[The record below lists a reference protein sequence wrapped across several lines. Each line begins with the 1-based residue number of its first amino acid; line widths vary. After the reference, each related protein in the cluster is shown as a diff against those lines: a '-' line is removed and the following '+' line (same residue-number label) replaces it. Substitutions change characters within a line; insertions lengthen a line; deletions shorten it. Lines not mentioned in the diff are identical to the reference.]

1 MQWTGDVTK
10 YDGSDPEGEKYETA
24 LACGW
29 NNLSN
34 ELVLS
39 CVQVP
44 YSNYEFNKTED
55 ITHNILSGLFNDL
68 SIADSNKRLIW
79 VNSVGATGMRYF
91 DTCPDFRSGGG
102 KLHLSA
108 WDGHEIDT
116 MTLSNDMSVVLSS
129 RADSNVQAD
138 LVNLSGVAYIK
149 MGVYYI

>member
-1 MQWTGDVTK
+1 MQWTGDVTN

-29 NNLSN
+29 SSLSN

-44 YSNYEFNKTED
+44 YSNHDFNHVED
-55 ITHNILSGLFNDL
+55 ITHEILSGLFNDL

-91 DTCPDFRSGGG
+91 DTCPDFSGA
-102 KLHLSA
+102 KPDSSVSSLILSSLQQLSSGE
-108 WDGHEIDT
+108 WSLFEFEN
-116 MTLSNDMSVVLSS
+116 LSN
-129 RADSNVQAD
+129 
-138 LVNLSGVAYIK
+138 
-149 MGVYYI
+149 